1 MAIEGKIIEKTQG
14 FFIDNAGRGVFDIS
28 LAFGDEALPMSQSE
42 IDNLHELIEFWN
54 ANHESAAGG
63 PDDNG

>member
-1 MAIEGKIIEKTQG
+1 MAIKGKITEKSQG
-14 FFIDNAGRGVFDIS
+14 FFIDDTRRAVLDIS
-28 LAFGDEALPMSQSE
+28 LAFGDEAIPMEQSE

-54 ANHESAAGG
+54 ANHESVAGS